1 MCISRKLSLKP
12 YQLYLEDLILT
23 TTSQYVY
30 FIDYPGFSLF
40 IYFSWTM
47 IALKCCVSLCF
58 ACKHAKS
65 LQSCLTLCDPMDYS
79 QPGSSVYGHSPDK
92 NTGVGCHALLQGI
105 FPTQGLTPHLMSPAL
120 ACGFSTTLTTGKP
133 SLCSIMK

>member
-1 MCISRKLSLKP
+1 MSTLLIILVS
-12 YQLYLEDLILT
+12 LYLF
-23 TTSQYVY
+23 V
-30 FIDYPGFSLF
+30 
-40 IYFSWTM
+40 YFSWAM

-105 FPTQGLTPHLMSPAL
+105 FLTQGLTPHLLCLLHWHVGSLPLAPLESPVSAL
-120 ACGFSTTLTTGKP
+120 
-133 SLCSIMK
+133 